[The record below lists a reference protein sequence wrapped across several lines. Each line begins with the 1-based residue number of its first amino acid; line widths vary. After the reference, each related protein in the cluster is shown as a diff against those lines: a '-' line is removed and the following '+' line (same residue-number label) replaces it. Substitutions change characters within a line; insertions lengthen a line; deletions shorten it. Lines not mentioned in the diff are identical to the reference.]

1 MQNYMIIFMYGHP
14 HLSTFHTQ
22 NFSSFLQSI
31 LEKWEILRLSDGLID
46 VLKDTAFVKRQQGDG
61 YNDVV
66 YVKPGQLYDPR
77 NELLRTMFNK
87 ELNMFP
93 AEEFSTTEGL
103 QMLESVGLQ
112 TQVDK
117 DTFLKCAWIVES
129 EQDVQKAVKLF
140 EYFADHFGEFFDG
153 ADFVRGLAEI
163 RCVPAEMEGESVG
176 LYRYREI
183 GKSNMCNIWVT
194 IQSCDLHLL

>member
-1 MQNYMIIFMYGHP
+1 M
-14 HLSTFHTQ
+14 S
-22 NFSSFLQSI
+22 
-31 LEKWEILRLSDGLID
+31 EGLVD
-46 VLKDTAFVKRQQGDG
+46 VLKDTAFVKRQQNDG

-77 NELLRTMFNK
+77 NGLLSTMFSK
-87 ELNMFP
+87 ERNMFP
-93 AEEFSTTEGL
+93 AEEFSTPEGL
-103 QMLESVGLQ
+103 KMLESVGLQ

-153 ADFVRGLAEI
+153 ADFVRNLAEI
-163 RCVPAEMEGESVG
+163 RCVPAELEGESIE
-176 LYRYREI
+176 LYRFREI
-183 GKSNMCNIWVT
+183 GK
-194 IQSCDLHLL
+194 